1 MNPIRPVLASVTA
14 APTAPARRPE
24 AGPQDVV
31 GPTAPAPAPKR
42 PRKAAAARLPQEHAV
57 LHRPREGGGAERL
70 LKVPAAELREVED
83 GFVFLTGSG
92 LCRCDDTG
100 HVRFEADLPAD
111 LDVRDVV
118 VHGERVLVL
127 GEDRLLAFDARDGR
141 PVGEA
146 PLAGERGV
154 PRLAPLGGGGVAVT
168 RHESL
173 LVLDDALRTVR
184 EEDLGFMPKDPAPLK
199 GGAVAL
205 TGGGLDSSLRV
216 LGADGSEIF
225 RADRIRSWTEK
236 VAPDGTLWFA
246 EDTSLPTLW
255 GPMSTGSRA
264 VRLDPST
271 GEIERFPVGSGL
283 RKLLPLSDGGFVAI
297 GDDGVTHSGSGAS
310 LSLRHGEYL
319 DMALVAPDEGSVWVS
334 TRGGQGGL
342 RRLYRMD
349 LEEKRTFWSPPADT
363 VWEGTGLFTPV
374 LAEDGSCLV
383 VREGGVDHLG
393 PDGKLLTTF
402 EDSAAAFA
410 ALGGGRRL
418 REGLEGAARQWN
430 FAGDLPEE
438 PAQPGRLGAD
448 GTLAFA
454 MEPAGEMPAV
464 TGSGSPLL
472 DFTLTD
478 RVETA
483 FARPDRPPVVATM
496 DALQVGDQRL
506 RAESGDRFT
515 TVLPVTKG
523 KRSFVA
529 AGTAQG
535 DVHWWDPGA
544 GEPLVYNAGSGIRS
558 LHLAPGPQLLAR
570 TADGA
575 VLAVD
580 LPRALAKGLE
590 TPTPSAPEGIGV
602 VERPDEVVIGDVR
615 LPRQGA

>member
-1 MNPIRPVLASVTA
+1 MNPIRPVHASVTA
-14 APTAPARRPE
+14 APMAPARRPE

-31 GPTAPAPAPKR
+31 GGPTVPAPAAKR
-42 PRKAAAARLPQEHAV
+42 PRKAPAARLPQEHAV
-57 LHRPREGGGAERL
+57 LYRPGGERL

-92 LCRCDDTG
+92 LCRCDHTG

-118 VHGERVLVL
+118 LHGERVLVL
-127 GEDRLLAFDARDGR
+127 AEDRLLAFDARDGK

-146 PLAGERGV
+146 PLAGDRGV

-184 EEDLGFMPKDPAPLK
+184 EEDLGFMPKDPAALK

-205 TGGGLDSSLRV
+205 MGGGLDSSLRV
-216 LGADGSEIF
+216 LGADGAEVF
-225 RADRIRSWTEK
+225 RADGLRSWTER
-236 VAPDGTLWFA
+236 VAPDGTLWFV
-246 EDTSLPTLW
+246 EDTSMPTLF
-255 GPMSTGSRA
+255 GPMSMGSRA

-271 GEIERFPVGSGL
+271 GEMERFPVGSDVRRL
-283 RKLLPLSDGGFVAI
+283 QPLADGSFVAVE
-297 GDDGVTHSGSGAS
+297 DDRVTHSGSGNS

-319 DMALVAPDEGSVWVS
+319 DTTLVAPDERAVWVS
-334 TRGGQGGL
+334 TREGQGGL

-349 LEEKRTFWSPPADT
+349 LATRWARPET
-363 VWEGTGLFTPV
+363 VWEGTSLFTPV
-374 LAEDGSCLV
+374 LADDGTCLV

-393 PDGKLLTTF
+393 PDGKPLATF

-410 ALGGGRRL
+410 ALGGGQRL
-418 REGLEGAARQWN
+418 RQGLEGAARQWN

-438 PAQPGRLGAD
+438 PGRLGDD

-454 MEPAGEMPAV
+454 MEPVGERPVAP
-464 TGSGSPLL
+464 GEGSPLL

-483 FARPDRPPVVATM
+483 FARADRPPVVATM
-496 DALQVGDQRL
+496 DALEVGDQRL

-529 AGTAQG
+529 SGTARG
-535 DVHWWDPGA
+535 EVHWWEPGA

-558 LHLAPGPQLLAR
+558 LHLGPGPQLLAR

-575 VLAVD
+575 VLVVD

-590 TPTPSAPEGIGV
+590 TPTPSASEGIGV